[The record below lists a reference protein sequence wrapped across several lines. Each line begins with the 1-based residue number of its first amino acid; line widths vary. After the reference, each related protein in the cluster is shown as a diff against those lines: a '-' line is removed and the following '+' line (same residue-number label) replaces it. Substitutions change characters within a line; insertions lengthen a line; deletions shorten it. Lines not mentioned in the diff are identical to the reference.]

1 MRMIAQMSGLQG
13 VALGAMCFFALG
25 YRFALIP
32 FTVSFLASLVFALLL
47 VVTAL
52 VLLVSMIKH
61 PSLAKIL
68 LIIIGLLPV
77 IVFLVLVGSG
87 GLNAPRIHDI
97 STRQDPP
104 IVFEVAQTRRSS
116 SENSLIPA
124 PEETLSLQR
133 QYYPDIK
140 NRVINST
147 IDECFAKVE
156 LAVNQLNWV
165 VIGKNAQDFW
175 VEAYETTFLFG
186 FKDDVRIELASTAG
200 DRCRVD
206 MRSVS
211 RVGVSDLGAN
221 AKRIKSFFDAL
232 ERMSGGG
239 EH

>member
-1 MRMIAQMSGLQG
+1 MKMIFRMPVLQS
-13 VALGAMCFFALG
+13 VAIGAMCFLALG

-32 FTVSFLASLVFALLL
+32 FTVSFLAYLVFGLFL

-52 VLLVSMIKH
+52 ILLVSMIKH
-61 PSLAKIL
+61 PSLAKAA
-68 LIIIGLLPV
+68 LIIIGLLPL

-87 GLNAPRIHDI
+87 GLNAPRIHDV

-116 SENSLIPA
+116 SENSLVPA

-140 NRVINST
+140 SRVINST
-147 IDECFAKVE
+147 VDECFAKVD

-165 VIGKNAQDFW
+165 VIGKNAQAFW
-175 VEAYETTFLFG
+175 LEAYETTFLFG
-186 FKDDVRIELASTAG
+186 FKDDVRIELASTAE

-221 AKRIKSFFDAL
+221 AKRIRRFFDTLA
-232 ERMSGGG
+232 RVSGG